1 MMKKLTILV
10 MLALLLAACGTT
22 TNQTDDG
29 NNNSAINQATAVEAI
44 EVTEEP
50 TQAGG
55 EDVENDLLFDD
66 DLDLGLPSDFMP
78 MPAMENFLDVFDSP
92 ISEWD
97 CSESTVSGDATDA
110 DDDGIAVN
118 ATYDIKCTKSFAS
131 LPMIG
136 DVITVERTGTLTMKD
151 ADDDDPTS
159 GYTATGDITFKYLEE
174 SFTTE
179 HQFSR
184 NWTGNATSGYSY
196 QHSDAWTWTA
206 GDMSYKVEH
215 SHTGSYT
222 PDEGVSNPFD
232 AGQLQEEGKVSHY
245 IDGDLACEVSESADV
260 HLNKTCSPAA
270 DDGEIT
276 FSWKV
281 GDEDGAA
288 VSSETVVF
296 TGCGEYHLK

>member
-22 TNQTDDG
+22 TKQTDDDG
-29 NNNSAINQATAVEAI
+29 NSAVNQATAVEAI

-50 TQAGG
+50 TQSGG
-55 EDVENDLLFDD
+55 EDVENDLLLDD
-66 DLDLGLPSDFMP
+66 ELDLGLPSDFMP
-78 MPAMENFLDVFDSP
+78 MPAMEGFLAVFDSP
-92 ISEWD
+92 IGEWD
-97 CSESTVSGDATDA
+97 CSESTVSGNATDA

-118 ATYDIKCTKSFAS
+118 ATYNIKCSKSFAS
-131 LPMIG
+131 LPMVG

-159 GYTATGDITFKYLEE
+159 GYTSTGDITFTYLDE
-174 SFTTE
+174 SFTTQ

-184 NWTGNATSGYSY
+184 KWTGNATSGYSY

-215 SHTGSYT
+215 SHAGNYS
-222 PDEGVSNPFD
+222 PDDAEKPFD
-232 AGQLQEEGKVSHY
+232 AGQLREEAEVKHY
-245 IDGDLACEVSESADV
+245 VDGSLAHDVSEVADV
-260 HLNKTCSPAA
+260 HLNKACSPAA
-270 DDGEIT
+270 DDGEVT

-281 GDEDGAA
+281 GDSVVVNE
-288 VSSETVVF
+288 ETVVF